1 MRRRGASWGERRRTV
16 VRAALGTV
24 AGCASGSG
32 GGAAAQV
39 VAGPWDTDERVVV
52 TDFQR
57 VTALARS
64 PDRLFAA
71 TDGGLAVMSDA
82 FRRWELPVTREDG
95 WPEAQVLSLAWDG
108 RDATLWLGTRDG
120 RLLQF
125 DVFSRRWRDELRV
138 GFAPTRIVPAVDDA
152 SRLYVRGASRW
163 QAVDPFSRDA
173 SPVGAAVVQ
182 RSIEANF
189 DLRAREELLR
199 DPRFEAAR
207 PFLGR
212 RGTRRYEV
220 TDVMP
225 AAGTAGSFWVATYGG
240 FLELYD
246 GFGGQGEPV
255 AYGVVGLGAGAVLA
269 DGDTMWFAPLW
280 PTDRYGV
287 AAADVELEAWATFG
301 AESFGFDAAPADP
314 VRAMVRGPGGIWA
327 GGERGL
333 NRWDGQ
339 TWHREPLG
347 SLAGDAPVTALAAGV
362 DGLEGIWVG
371 TERGLFRV
379 PGPGAGPGGVALQ
392 ATGVNA
398 LAVVAGDLWVGT
410 DAGLARI
417 GGADAIPEAADAPPG
432 RVGAIVA
439 DDDRLVAGIDR
450 DVWLREPDGS
460 WRRADPIGVLAA
472 YVTALAA
479 SDGVVWIGS
488 DEGLVAWDT
497 GTDVVTTFSFAAGD
511 LPMGPGAERGVFDI
525 AVDSEGGVWAATPA
539 GAVRLDTRW

>member
-1 MRRRGASWGERRRTV
+1 MRRTGASRVSRRRTLAL
-16 VRAALGTV
+16 AALGTL

-32 GGAAAQV
+32 APASAQV

-71 TDGGLAVMSDA
+71 TDGGLVVLSDA

-95 WPEAQVLSLAWDG
+95 WPDAQVLSLAWDG
-108 RDATLWLGTRDG
+108 RDATLWIGTRDG

-125 DVFSRRWRDELRV
+125 DVLGRRWRDDLPV

-152 SRLYVRGASRW
+152 SRLYARGASQW
-163 QAVDPFSRDA
+163 QAVDPFSRDVR
-173 SPVGAAVVQ
+173 PVSAAEVQ
-182 RSIEANF
+182 RSIEADF
-189 DLRAREELLR
+189 DLRARAELLR
-199 DPRFEAAR
+199 DPRFDAAR

-212 RGTRRYEV
+212 RGSRRYEV

-225 AAGTAGSFWVATYGG
+225 AAGTAGGFWVATYGG

-246 GFGGQGEPV
+246 GFGGQGQPV
-255 AYGVVGLGAGAVLA
+255 PYGVVGLGAGAVLA

-280 PTDRYGV
+280 ATDRYGV
-287 AAADVELEAWATFG
+287 AAADVELEDWATFG
-301 AESFGFDAAPADP
+301 AEAFGLDAAPADP

-333 NRWDGQ
+333 NRWDGEA
-339 TWHREPLG
+339 WHREPLG
-347 SLAGDAPVTALAAGV
+347 SLAGDAPVTSLASGV
-362 DGLEGIWVG
+362 EGLEGIWVG

-379 PGPGAGPGGVALQ
+379 PAPGAGPSGVALQ
-392 ATGVNA
+392 TTGVNA
-398 LAVVAGDLWVGT
+398 LAVVAGDLWIGT
-410 DAGLARI
+410 DAGLVRI
-417 GGADAIPEAADAPPG
+417 GAGEPAAAADAPPG
-432 RVGAIVA
+432 RVGALAA
-439 DDDRLVAGIDR
+439 DGDRLVAGIER

-460 WRRADPIGVLAA
+460 WRRAEPIGALAA
-472 YVTALAA
+472 WVTALEV

-497 GTDVVTTFSFAAGD
+497 ETDVVTHFSFAAGD
-511 LPMGPGAERGVFDI
+511 LPMGPRSERGVLDL
-525 AVDSEGGVWAATPA
+525 AVDAEGGVWAATPA